1 MQPKAYR
8 NLDWWLIW
16 PAIALGGAI
25 GALLRYSWVTFFPV
39 HGTAFPWAI
48 FSENILGAFL
58 LGWLLAIFI
67 RRRGKQRYIRA
78 FFGTGLIGS
87 FTTFSGITID
97 MAHYVHASSFLLAV
111 LYPVL
116 SIAAG
121 LAAAYAGLRLGRIT
135 LNEYRKKND
144 AGKPGCKPDHPSIP
158 M

>member
-1 MQPKAYR
+1 MPSKTYR
-8 NLDWWLIW
+8 NTDRWLIW
-16 PAIALGGAI
+16 PMVAFGGAT

-39 HGTAFPWAI
+39 QGASFPWAI

-67 RRRGKQRYIRA
+67 RRTGKHRYIRA

-116 SIAAG
+116 SITAG
-121 LAAAYAGLRLGRIT
+121 LAAAYAGLRIGRIT
-135 LNEYRKKND
+135 LTGYRKKKD
-144 AGKPGCKPDHPSIP
+144 AG
-158 M
+158 